1 MHAEKLQVFTRA
13 GARLD
18 HEPLYTYMVLVNDAH
33 ARGRVAKNLT
43 INTRTETFNE
53 RWIQSY
59 VTKYRKMNGAV
70 KDSSM
75 S

>member
-1 MHAEKLQVFTRA
+1 MLTRA

-18 HEPLYTYMVLVNDAH
+18 HKPLYSYMVLVNDAH

-43 INTRTETFNE
+43 IDTCTETFNE

-59 VTKYRKMNGAV
+59 VTEDRKMNGAV